1 MATERETMEKILG
14 FDNVKWRTSITKV
27 EPNRIT
33 TRGYS
38 QEDLIGK
45 ISFPEMVYLL
55 IKGDMPS
62 EKESKMLEA
71 VLVSFCD
78 HGVTPPS
85 TQVARLMAS
94 AGSPLNSCV
103 SGGILAFGKHH
114 AGALELSMRL
124 LQETICERFSD
135 ESFSDFTDEVPSSIK
150 NRINTLANVIVDKF
164 TAKNQKIPGFGHRYH
179 TEDPRARKL
188 LELAEDY
195 GFSGPHTQLALS
207 IEDVLYETKGLRMNI
222 DGANAGILS
231 DMGFDWKLGTG
242 MFVIGRL
249 PAMVAHVH
257 EEQTNESPF
266 RKLFE
271 TNEIQFHGSEEVENG
286 ILNKIVNKD

>member
-1 MATERETMEKILG
+1 
-14 FDNVKWRTSITKV
+14 
-27 EPNRIT
+27 
-33 TRGYS
+33 
-38 QEDLIGK
+38 
-45 ISFPEMVYLL
+45 
-55 IKGDMPS
+55 MPS
-62 EKESKMLEA
+62 EEESKMLEA

-94 AGSPLNSCV
+94 AGSPMNSCV

-124 LQETICERFSD
+124 LQETICEGFPDFVD
-135 ESFSDFTDEVPSSIK
+135 ETSPSFK
-150 NRINTLANVIVDKF
+150 NKINTLAEVLVDKF
-164 TAKNQKIPGFGHRYH
+164 DANNQKIPGFGHRYH

-188 LELAEDY
+188 LELAEYY
-195 GFSGPHTQLALS
+195 GFSGLHTQLAIS
-207 IEDVLYETKGLRMNI
+207 IEDILYERKGLRMNI

-242 MFVIGRL
+242 MFVVGRL
-249 PAMVAHVH
+249 PAIVAHVH
-257 EEQTNESPF
+257 EEQTDESPF

-271 TNEIQFHGSEEVENG
+271 TNEIQYHGTEEVENV